1 MMPTQ
6 APAFWD
12 KGAKLGIV
20 LLPLAW
26 VFTAIVRVRR
36 FFYHTGVLKQQYLPV
51 PVIIV
56 GNITV
61 GGTGKTPLVIYIA
74 KLLKHAGYKPG
85 IISRGY
91 GGKATSWPHSVT
103 PQTDVSL
110 VGDEAVLIANQSAC
124 PMAVG
129 PLRVDAARLLLKQ
142 TGCDVIISDDG
153 MQHYALARAI
163 EIAVIDGDR
172 RFGNGFCLPA
182 GPLREPISRLKYVD
196 MVVVNGDKTVTHEFS
211 MQLNGA
217 IAVNILSGEQKPLSV
232 LTGIACHALAGI
244 GNPERFFK
252 SLQAAGIACDTHA
265 FPDHHRFSKH
275 DITFQDDKPVLMTEK
290 DAVKCTL
297 FATHQH
303 WYVPVNA
310 VLSAEFT
317 EQLLHLLKTKP
328 V

>member
-6 APAFWD
+6 APAFWH

-26 VFTAIVRVRR
+26 VFAACVGVRR
-36 FFYHTGVLKQQYLPV
+36 LLYHVGVLKQQRLPA

-74 KLLKHAGYKPG
+74 KLLKQSGYKPG

-91 GGKATSWPHSVT
+91 GGKATSWPQIVT
-103 PQTDVSL
+103 PQTDATL
-110 VGDEAVLIANQSAC
+110 VGDEAVLIASQSAC

-129 PLRVDAARLLLKQ
+129 ALRTDAARLLLAQ
-142 TGCDVIISDDG
+142 FDCNVILSDDG
-153 MQHYALARAI
+153 MQHYALARDI

-182 GPLREPISRLKYVD
+182 GPLREPISRLKHVD
-196 MVVVNGDKTVTHEFS
+196 MVVVNGGKAQDNEFS
-211 MQLNGA
+211 MQLTGA
-217 IAVNILSGEQKPLSV
+217 VAVNITTGEQKPLSAFA
-232 LTGIACHALAGI
+232 GIACHALAGI
-244 GNPERFFK
+244 GNPDRFFK
-252 SLQAAGIACDTHA
+252 SLQAAGIACESHA
-265 FPDHHRFSKH
+265 FPDHHRFLKH

-310 VLSAEFT
+310 VLTAEFA
-317 EQLLHLLKTKP
+317 EQLLHLLKTKH